1 MIAAFFPLC
10 EDDAESAISNSQFLK
25 LKPSHESKLLY
36 QPNNAFSNFCDGDG
50 EILKTVNTAV
60 GATIAFE
67 NNSYDGNLLSDRY
80 IECNGDVVAITN
92 K

>member
-1 MIAAFFPLC
+1 MQSALAMWGADAA
-10 EDDAESAISNSQFLK
+10 ITVK
-25 LKPSHESKLLY
+25 
-36 QPNNAFSNFCDGDG
+36 NNAFSNFCDGDG

-67 NNSYDGNLLSDRY
+67 NNSYDGNLLSDCY